1 MNKDANLVKLIKE
14 KLRSVIDPELGVDI
28 VSLGLVYDVKFEK
41 GVAKILMTL
50 TTPGCPFGPIFDA
63 MIKNELESLKEIK
76 NVIVDV
82 TFDPPW
88 EPSKVDTETRKALGF

>member
-1 MNKDANLVKLIKE
+1 M
-14 KLRSVIDPELGVDI
+14 IDPELGVDI
-28 VSLGLVYDVKFEK
+28 VSLGLVYDVKFEDHT
-41 GVAKILMTL
+41 AKIIMTL

-63 MIKNELESLKEIK
+63 MIKNELMSLKEIK

-88 EPSKVDTETRKALGF
+88 EPAKVDTETRKALGF